1 MSKKQKLKE
10 LLDKINALDGSFIP
24 DGELSDLTNKIIN
37 QEVINATDKIRQNS
51 IIKTL
56 ERISV
61 EVGKLK
67 NKFDLSSIITAIKD
81 LEKSISDEHKLAAAD
96 FDRKLADLK
105 NEVKSLET
113 EIDNKSDTEIVDQIK
128 IFADNLNKIQ
138 DKFSSQ
144 VIENSVKE
152 TVFRQEL
159 SILEDKFKDLRNY
172 DDDFE
177 GIKEKLKKLQTDL
190 ITRTTHVGGQANRQI
205 NVDSSIMSTRYN
217 DLNFKISSSI
227 GWRTTNDDVNKRV
240 DIVASI
246 LIATGGGG
254 SLTVKEAD
262 GTPNVASV
270 TTIVVSNGTLTDDG
284 GGQITVTT
292 GGGGG
297 GITRTTSIVTAT
309 TTLPAAA
316 STDYVFFCAAG
327 IQILMPTAISNTD
340 LYTIKNTST
349 SSVLVVASVG
359 QAIDGSNTALM
370 PTENESLTFISNN
383 SVWGVV

>member
-340 LYTIKNTST
+340 LYTVKNTST
-349 SSVLVVASVG
+349 SSVLIVASVG
-359 QAIDGSNTALM
+359 QAIDGSATALM
-370 PTENESLTFISNN
+370 PTENESLSFISNN